1 MVRKAGVPQL
11 ITVGADS
18 NENDQL
24 GGSRIVAN
32 EACSCPTFCSQPNTL
47 NS

>member
-1 MVRKAGVPQL
+1 MVRKAEVPQL
-11 ITVGADS
+11 IAVGADS

-24 GGSRIVAN
+24 NGNRIVTD
-32 EACSCPTFCSQPNTL
+32 EDCPCPTFCSQPNTL